1 MLTVSALRIAPAV
14 RDAIASGAAVVAL
27 ESAVITHGLPK
38 AAAIDAVRR
47 QWEACEKA
55 GATPAVVAVFEGTLR
70 VGLTLDECAALAE
83 RADAVKVSPWNL
95 AAALTRPG
103 FGGTTVAATIVAA
116 ARSGIR
122 VVSTGGI
129 GGVHP
134 GDGQDVSSDL
144 TELGRQPVCVIC
156 AGPKSTLDAGTT
168 LERLETLGVPV
179 IGWRSSLLAG
189 FLATSAGLRLPVRVE
204 TVDELVSIL
213 AGHWELGGSGVVI
226 SQPLTGDLAIPRSE
240 LAGDE
245 ATTAR
250 GPDRTPAELSHLQA
264 RLGDRV
270 IRANVALLERNA
282 ALAALVAVAL
292 RLHG

>member
-1 MLTVSALRIAPAV
+1 VSALSIAPAV

-38 AAAIDAVRR
+38 PASVDAVRR

-55 GATPAVVAVFEGTLR
+55 GATPAVVAVFDGTLR

-95 AAALTRPG
+95 AAALASPG

-144 TELGRQPVCVIC
+144 TELGRQPVCVVC
-156 AGPKSTLDAGTT
+156 AGPKSTLDAGAT

-189 FLATSAGLRLPVRVE
+189 FLATSAGLRVPVRVE

-226 SQPLTGDLAIPRSE
+226 SQPLAGELAIPRSE

-250 GPDRTPAELSHLQA
+250 GPDRTPAELSQLQA

-282 ALAALVAVAL
+282 ELAALVAVAF
-292 RLHG
+292 RPHG

>member
-1 MLTVSALRIAPAV
+1 MPSVTSLAIAPPV

-38 AAAIDAVRR
+38 AAAMDAVRQ
-47 QWEACEKA
+47 QWAACEKA
-55 GATPAVVAVFEGTLR
+55 NVMPAVVAVFDGELR
-70 VGLTLDECAALAE
+70 VGLTIDECASLAA

-95 AAALTRPG
+95 AAALVSPG

-116 ARSGIR
+116 SKAGIR
-122 VVSTGGI
+122 VISTGGI

-134 GDGQDVSSDL
+134 GNGQDVSSDV
-144 TELGRQPVCVIC
+144 TELGRQPVCVVC
-156 AGPKSTLDAGTT
+156 AGPKSTLDAGST

-189 FLATSAGLRLPVRVE
+189 FLATSAGLRLPVRAE
-204 TVDELVSIL
+204 TLEDLASMVSR
-213 AGHWELGGSGVVI
+213 HWQLGGAGVVV
-226 SQPLTGDLAIPRSE
+226 SQPLLGDLAIPWSE

-245 ATTAR
+245 ATTAK
-250 GPDRTPAELSHLQA
+250 GPDRTPAELSQLQA

-282 ALAALVAVAL
+282 ALAAQVAL
-292 RLHG
+292 ALNHRG

>member
-1 MLTVSALRIAPAV
+1 VSALTVAPAV
-14 RDAIASGAAVVAL
+14 RDAIAAGAAVVAL
-27 ESAVITHGLPK
+27 ESAVVTHGLPK
-38 AAAIDAVRR
+38 PAAIDAVRR
-47 QWEACEKA
+47 QWEVCEKA

-95 AAALTRPG
+95 AAALIRPG

-116 ARSGIR
+116 ARAGIR

-144 TELGRQPVCVIC
+144 TELGRQPVCVVC
-156 AGPKSTLDAGTT
+156 AGPKSTLDAGAT

-189 FLATSAGLRLPVRVE
+189 FLATSAGLRVPVRVE

-213 AGHWELGGSGVVI
+213 AGHWELGGSGVVV
-226 SQPLTGDLAIPRSE
+226 SQPLALDLAIPRSE

-250 GPDRTPAELSHLQA
+250 GPDRTPAELSQLQA

-270 IRANVALLERNA
+270 ISANVALLERNA
-282 ALAALVAVAL
+282 RLAALLALAL
-292 RLHG
+292 RRHG